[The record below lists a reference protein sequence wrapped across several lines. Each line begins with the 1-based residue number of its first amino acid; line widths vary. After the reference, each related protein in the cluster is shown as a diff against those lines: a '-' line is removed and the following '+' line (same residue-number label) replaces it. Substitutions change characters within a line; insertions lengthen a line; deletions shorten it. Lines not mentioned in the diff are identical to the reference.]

1 MREEERE
8 ILREGVLSILL
19 RGEREKE
26 KHLRGGGGGYL
37 FCLRWRVKKSMQ
49 RGEDR
54 DTNREERIQEVV
66 LFQSESFFGGEFT
79 TLDPQKKEPVPEGAL
94 RRGTSDYD
102 SQDSKSHNSQKQKQV
117 ASDDDGGN
125 GIDGVGSS
133 SSGSSSQSR

>member
-1 MREEERE
+1 
-8 ILREGVLSILL
+8 
-19 RGEREKE
+19 
-26 KHLRGGGGGYL
+26 
-37 FCLRWRVKKSMQ
+37 MQ